1 MKSTRLSSA
10 HKLSRRLRPR
20 EGAPVPAPCA
30 GRYVGRVSCTTVSI
44 RARGAA
50 VACLAMSVLLSAQRP
65 RLGTIDFP
73 TSGAPAAQAQ
83 FTRGVLLLHSFE
95 YQDAAQAFR
104 AAQRIDPA
112 FALAYW
118 GEALTYTH
126 PVWNEQDGNA
136 ARAALLRLGP
146 TPAARRAK
154 ALTPR
159 EQAYLDAVEILYGE
173 GSKPARDTAYSLGM
187 ERLVARFPA
196 DREAK
201 VFYALSLLGLNQG
214 VRDTATYLRAAAIVQ
229 PVFQANPNH
238 PGAAHVLIHAYDDP
252 IHASLG
258 LAAARAYSRIAPDAA
273 HAQHM
278 TTHIFLALGMWDEVV
293 SQNEIAAGPDR
304 AAWAPHHY
312 TEWLGY
318 GYLQQGRYAEALRH
332 LELMHRNMDRG
343 GRGRAVLAEMRADY
357 VVNTERWDSPS
368 LEWSIDLTAVR
379 ARDAAVDAFVAGLSA
394 VKRGDRERAERG
406 LADLVAVNRSRAP
419 PDPGHARDQ
428 VPDLLQKELE
438 ALLRQADG
446 RTGDAI
452 ALMREATALEDAM
465 PVEFGPPADVKP
477 AHELLGEILLQ
488 AGRPREAEREFARTL
503 ALAPKRALSL
513 LGLGRAAAAAGER
526 KTAAR
531 AYDELRAIWHRADP
545 AMPGLVEAE
554 RFLAARR

>member
-1 MKSTRLSSA
+1 MSLFSRRHA
-10 HKLSRRLRPR
+10 ACHPPKLSRRRRPR
-20 EGAPVPAPCA
+20 EGTPVPAPCA
-30 GRYVGRVSCTTVSI
+30 GRYVGRVSSTTVSI

-126 PVWNEQDGNA
+126 PVWNERDGNA

-173 GSKPARDTAYSLGM
+173 GSKPARDTAYSLAM

-258 LAAARAYSRIAPDAA
+258 LAAARAYSKIAPDAA

-293 SQNEIAAGPDR
+293 SQNEIAAGPDP
-304 AAWAPHHY
+304 ATWAPDHY
-312 TEWLGY
+312 TQWLGY
-318 GYLQQGRYAEALRH
+318 GYLPQGRYAEARRH
-332 LELMHRNMDRG
+332 LERMRDNVDKG
-343 GRGRAVLAEMRADY
+343 GRGRAVLALMRAEY
-357 VVNTERWDSPS
+357 VVNTEQWDSPS
-368 LEWSIDLTAVR
+368 LQWPIDLTAVR
-379 ARDAAVDAFVAGLSA
+379 ARDAAVDAFVAGLA
-394 VKRGDRERAERG
+394 ALKRGDRVAAG
-406 LADLVAVNRSRAP
+406 QTLDDLVAITRNRAP
-419 PDPGHARDQ
+419 VPAGQERDP
-428 VPDLLQKELE
+428 VPDILEKELR
-438 ALLRQADG
+438 ALLRAADG
-446 RTGDAI
+446 ARGDAVT
-452 ALMREATALEDAM
+452 LLREATALEDAM
-465 PVEFGPPADVKP
+465 PV
-477 AHELLGEILLQ
+477 
-488 AGRPREAEREFARTL
+488 
-503 ALAPKRALSL
+503 
-513 LGLGRAAAAAGER
+513 
-526 KTAAR
+526 
-531 AYDELRAIWHRADP
+531 
-545 AMPGLVEAE
+545 
-554 RFLAARR
+554 